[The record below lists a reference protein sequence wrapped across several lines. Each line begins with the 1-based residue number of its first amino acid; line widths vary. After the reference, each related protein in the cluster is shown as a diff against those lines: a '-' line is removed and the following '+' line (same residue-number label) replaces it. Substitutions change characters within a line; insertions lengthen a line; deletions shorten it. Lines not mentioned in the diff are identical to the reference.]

1 MAMIGENQVRNM
13 FVVNTAT
20 NSTLANVASGAKV
33 NGAIVSSDG
42 TAAAAGPFLMA
53 YKNDHSVLTVSD
65 VVVPESVTY
74 AKSIKYAPRVE
85 QYFTISD
92 IVVDANTLYEIR
104 VIFTGYGS
112 LSVED
117 ELTISGFYKSN
128 ATDAVEDIVDGLV
141 TNLARNTA
149 KMQQA
154 ANGTFAYV
162 NAAGTTL
169 QLPDN
174 GTLDFIK
181 SNSDAAKE
189 TATFTVTTDASA
201 EGECIV
207 TLDGEAYSLPV
218 SIGASNTLAAEE
230 LALNINGIEGYN
242 ATSASAVVT
251 VVADIPGVQANA
263 SFAAGT
269 ATSMACTVATS
280 VQGTAGTDANAQLTI
295 QEKTDWLADYY
306 VTGKK
311 DRLNMD
317 FTVQA
322 QFITPPTIDKNVG
335 DPGHGTGYHVR
346 NMEYYFQ
353 GNRGDS
359 MRGAGYPNNFEH
371 TYASVLEDEYFL
383 IELAYFSEGRDDP
396 MKSKKQ
402 LTFALPS
409 KSAANKFIADINT
422 SLANT
427 SFSITSFV

>member
-42 TAAAAGPFLMA
+42 TAAAAGPFMMA
-53 YKNDHSVLTVSD
+53 YKNDHNVLTVSD
-65 VVVPESVTY
+65 VIVPESVTY

-92 IVVDANTLYEIR
+92 IVADANTLYEIR

-112 LSVED
+112 LSVEN
-117 ELTISGFYKSN
+117 ELTITGFYKSTS
-128 ATDAVEDIVDGLV
+128 TDTVENIVDGLV
-141 TNLARNTA
+141 SNLARNTA
-149 KMQQA
+149 KIQQSTS
-154 ANGTFAYV
+154 GTFAYV
-162 NAAGTTL
+162 NAAGATL

-189 TATFTVTTDASA
+189 TATFTVIADATA
-201 EGECIV
+201 EGECVV
-207 TLDGEAYSLPV
+207 TLNGEDYSLPV
-218 SIGASNTLAAEE
+218 SIGASNSLAAAE
-230 LALNINGIEGYN
+230 LALNINGIEGYT
-242 ATSASAVVT
+242 ATSASAIVT
-251 VVADIPGVQANA
+251 VVADIPEVQSNA
-263 SFAAGT
+263 SFDAGT
-269 ATSMACTVATS
+269 ATSMSVTVVTTIE
-280 VQGTAGTDANAQLTI
+280 GTAGTDANAQLTV
-295 QEKTDWLADYY
+295 QEKTDWLSEYY

-322 QFITPPTIDKNVG
+322 QFTTAPTIDKNVG
-335 DPGHGTGYHVR
+335 DTGHGTGYHVR
-346 NMEYYFQ
+346 NMEYYFK

-359 MRGAGYPNNFEH
+359 MRGAGYPNNFEQ
-371 TYASVLEDEYFL
+371 TYVSVLEDEYFL
-383 IELAYFSEGRDDP
+383 IELAYFSEGRDDA

-402 LTFALPS
+402 LTLALPS
-409 KSAANKFIADINT
+409 KAAANAFIADINT
-422 SLANT
+422 SLTNT